1 MGGTGAFMNIEHL
14 REFIYL
20 AKTLSFSVT
29 ARQFYVSQSV
39 LSKHIASM
47 EGELG
52 VKLFLRDSHH
62 VRLSQSGKAFFEEA
76 CALVG
81 GYDRAIARIVAI
93 NQSFESVVRVGY
105 LRNAARPFLAMFL
118 KRMQRDCPLVRVN
131 LFCMEYGELLSAL
144 NARKVD
150 LAMTIDVDAD
160 MRMRCDSAVIYED
173 RFDAIAGYD
182 HPLAALREKGISTE
196 DLCECQLLLPDP
208 STYSGMSDFIS
219 SLLPTQCTSLAR
231 RYYSDVDTMY
241 LDVEM
246 GEHVAFSS
254 EHNIPV
260 FGDKVCFLQ
269 IKDKP
274 TSYNVS
280 ALWLKDANG
289 DVVAPCLEALDYC
302 KSRLWSKKKE
312 HVDAK

>member
-1 MGGTGAFMNIEHL
+1 MNIEHL

-20 AKTLSFSVT
+20 AETLSFSVT

-47 EGELG
+47 ESELG

-76 CALVG
+76 CVIAG
-81 GYDRAIARIVAI
+81 RYDHAMARIAAI

-105 LRNAARPFLAMFL
+105 LRNAARPFLALFL
-118 KRMQRDCPLVRVN
+118 KRMKKAFPQVRVS

-144 NARKVD
+144 NMRKVD
-150 LAMTIDVDAD
+150 LAMTIDLEADARARFD
-160 MRMRCDSAVIYED
+160 AAIIYED
-173 RFDAIAGYD
+173 QFDAIVGYG
-182 HPLAALREKGISTE
+182 HPLATFQEQGISTG
-196 DLCECQLLLPDP
+196 DLCGHQLLLPDP
-208 STYSGMSDFIS
+208 ATYSGMSDFVS
-219 SLLPTQCTSLAR
+219 SLLPTQCKSLVR

-246 GEHVAFSS
+246 GEQVAFSS

-269 IKDKP
+269 IIDKP
-274 TSYNVS
+274 TVYNVS
-280 ALWLKDANG
+280 ALWLKDANN
-289 DVVAPCLEALDYC
+289 DVIAPCLEALDYC
-302 KSRLWSKKKE
+302 KGRLWPKE
-312 HVDAK
+312 KDQDR